1 VDSGIA
7 EERVKL
13 SKSRTWI
20 RLNLTV
26 GEAENLLKTK
36 YQVFE
41 HQKMG
46 KRSLACDEYSVPVT
60 VQDHIDFISPTTQF
74 KLELMMQNKQT
85 VAKKRDFGIGADPP
99 PTQILT
105 SSAADFPLPPNGTNI
120 PFWDLATCNKA
131 ITPSCIQSLYRLPN
145 GTENL

>member
-1 VDSGIA
+1 MNV
-7 EERVKL
+7 
-13 SKSRTWI
+13 
-20 RLNLTV
+20 TV
-26 GEAENLLKTK
+26 SEAEKLLKTK

-41 HQKMG
+41 HQKIG
-46 KRSLACDEYSVPVT
+46 KRSLACNKYSVPVT

-74 KLELMMQNKQT
+74 KQEWTMQNKQT
-85 VAKKRDFGIGADPP
+85 VAKKRDFGIGAGPP
-99 PTQILT
+99 PSQTLAGST
-105 SSAADFPLPPNGTNI
+105 ADFPLPPNGTNI